1 MKILRAF
8 ASAFKDPE
16 LKAEAERRSYEVGL
30 AAGEEMEKL
39 AKEVMALPPA
49 VLERMKKYRGIML
62 GPGITARHVA
72 FALFYSPPRRGR
84 ARVGVHRNMNSAMRM
99 RNQSLA

>member
-1 MKILRAF
+1 
-8 ASAFKDPE
+8 
-16 LKAEAERRSYEVGL
+16 VGL

-84 ARVGVHRNMNSAMRM
+84 ARVGVHRNVNSAMGCAISRW
-99 RNQSLA
+99 RGARIPPSFRW